1 MNYVDFFG
9 NKVSK
14 IIIGDNP
21 MTGHSYIEDK
31 TTGYDM
37 LSYYTAENIKK
48 TLKHMEDLG
57 INTMLPLADPYMV
70 RVIYE
75 YQKNGGNIQTI
86 WQPYMPMNQDVS
98 MREIKMKS
106 VLNTIGIYQQGT
118 STDYNYETGN
128 INEIKENIKKFRELG
143 VPVGLGTHYPEVIE
157 KAEEENWDV
166 DFYMAC
172 MHNAR
177 RGRRGEKSGFLTGKT
192 KAHVVFYPE
201 DRAIMLET
209 LKKVSKPII
218 AFKIFAGGQLLLNK
232 TPEEKRKA
240 IKETYDEIFTALKPN
255 DFCAMGIFQRDEDQL
270 KENVDIYNEWYNEK
284 YGK

>member
-9 NKVSK
+9 HKVSK
-14 IIIGDNP
+14 IIVGDNP

-48 TLKHMEDLG
+48 TLKHMEELG

-75 YQKNGGNIQTI
+75 YQRSGGNIQTI

-98 MREIKMKS
+98 MREIKMRS

-118 STDYNYETGN
+118 STDYNYEIGN

-143 VPVGLGTHYPEVIE
+143 VPVGLGTHLPEVIE
-157 KAEEENWDV
+157 KAEEENWGI

-172 MHNAR
+172 MYNLR
-177 RGRRGEKSGFLTGKT
+177 RKREGFCSPCHPGPDTRNSVQPQRSLL
-192 KAHVVFYPE
+192 VP
-201 DRAIMLET
+201 L
-209 LKKVSKPII
+209 II
-218 AFKIFAGGQLLLNK
+218 HIILL
-232 TPEEKRKA
+232 
-240 IKETYDEIFTALKPN
+240 
-255 DFCAMGIFQRDEDQL
+255 
-270 KENVDIYNEWYNEK
+270 
-284 YGK
+284 